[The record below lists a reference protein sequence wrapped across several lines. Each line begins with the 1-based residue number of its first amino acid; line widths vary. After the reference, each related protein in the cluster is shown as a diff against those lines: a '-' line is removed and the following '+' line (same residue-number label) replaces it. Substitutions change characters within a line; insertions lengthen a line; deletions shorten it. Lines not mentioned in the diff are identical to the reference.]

1 MTRQFDTATLDGA
14 AKHYAGLFLNDSGE
28 LNAAWVM
35 GQFYNFTFKDEF
47 AYLVAAMQDRVSF
60 TASMSAVGHNADMIR

>member
-35 GQFYNFTFKDEF
+35 GPYANDER
-47 AYLVAAMQDRVSF
+47 L
-60 TASMSAVGHNADMIR
+60 